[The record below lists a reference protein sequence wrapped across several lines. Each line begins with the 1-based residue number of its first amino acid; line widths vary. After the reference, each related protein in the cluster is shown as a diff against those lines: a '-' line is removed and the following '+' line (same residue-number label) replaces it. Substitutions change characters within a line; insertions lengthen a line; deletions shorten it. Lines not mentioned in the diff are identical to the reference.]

1 MALTGRFWF
10 KRTWGGKLRLLVEEK
25 KPRRQWFFKRGSE
38 FTLRWREA
46 RLLDL
51 AEVAMGPLVDLG
63 RLQRAGMGSVRP
75 AGPRLVEVPT
85 LANTARS
92 A

>member
-10 KRTWGGKLRLLVEEK
+10 KRTWGGKLNLLVEEK
-25 KPRRQWFFKRGSE
+25 RPRRRWFSKSAPE

-46 RLLDL
+46 KLLDL
-51 AEVAMGPLVDLG
+51 AELSLSPLVELG
-63 RLQRAGMGSVRP
+63 RSQRVGTGVTRAV
-75 AGPRLVEVPT
+75 GPRLVDVTT
-85 LANTARS
+85 LADA